1 MAKEQRVE
9 EDEVDTEPET
19 EEDDEVEQDDA
30 EVVHEEATEEEE
42 EEEDVTKLLEP
53 FSREQL
59 IDIIRSVVSTK
70 NKEIVEEIK
79 KRADQDP
86 SHCELFVHGLSLET
100 TSDQLKEVFS
110 DYGAIGQCSI
120 IVDRNTCKSKGY
132 GFILYKHRKSV
143 SKALKEPVKMIGD
156 RMVRFRL
163 ASQQQPQQRKIFV
176 SNVDSEISIMKL
188 YSYFLKYGEIEAGP
202 LGYDKYTGKFKGCA
216 SFVYKNVEG
225 ARRALEEPI
234 KRFAGYTLYC
244 QMAIEDK
251 QKFGPSGVGGFSPYA
266 GVGASFDTQNGVAQI
281 SGQGRRLGNG
291 AQPYRQ
297 EILTETEQVQ
307 AALAIL
313 AAAGQN
319 PSTLSAL
326 NPSLAGFRIL
336 GAFGT
341 ENPVCQNLQSH
352 QLNASK
358 QIAPSEHGP
367 AKRHALGYYLK
378 TLGLV
383 FVFLVGFNVSLNNCS
398 LIMFLL
404 FRFQCLL
411 CLTL

>member
-1 MAKEQRVE
+1 
-9 EDEVDTEPET
+9 
-19 EEDDEVEQDDA
+19 
-30 EVVHEEATEEEE
+30 
-42 EEEDVTKLLEP
+42 
-53 FSREQL
+53 
-59 IDIIRSVVSTK
+59 
-70 NKEIVEEIK
+70 
-79 KRADQDP
+79 DQDP

-110 DYGAIGQCSI
+110 DYGAIGQYSI
-120 IVDRNTCKSKGY
+120 VVDRNTGKSKGY

-156 RMVRFRL
+156 RMVSFRI
-163 ASQQQPQQRKIFV
+163 ASQQQPQQRTIFV
-176 SNVDSEISIMKL
+176 RNVDSEISIMKL

-251 QKFGPSGVGGFSPYA
+251 QKFGPFGVGGFSPYA

-281 SGQGRRLGNG
+281 SGQGRRLGSG

-297 EILTETEQVQ
+297 EILTGAAQPYGQGILSGAAQTYGQGTFSGQETEQVQ

-313 AAAGQN
+313 AAAGHN

-326 NPSLAGFRIL
+326 NPSLAGFSPVSICHLQLCNKEFWELLELRTLFVRIYKVI
-336 GAFGT
+336 
-341 ENPVCQNLQSH
+341 N
-352 QLNASK
+352 
-358 QIAPSEHGP
+358 
-367 AKRHALGYYLK
+367 
-378 TLGLV
+378 
-383 FVFLVGFNVSLNNCS
+383 
-398 LIMFLL
+398 
-404 FRFQCLL
+404 
-411 CLTL
+411 